1 MSMFPSFGQIAG
13 ALDIAALPTLRG
25 RQYSAA
31 GGFLSAARLAT
42 DPIGTATVTFSGVV
56 ANSEIRVYDST
67 GTELAGIEDCGANQ
81 VLAWSVYSPGNPNND
96 VTIRIVKLDKKI
108 KDFPYTSA
116 IGAQAIP
123 IQQEPDPWYSNP
135 A

>member
-1 MSMFPSFGQIAG
+1 MFPSFGQIPG

-25 RQYSAA
+25 RQYSSA

-42 DPIGTATVTFSGVV
+42 DPIGTATVTFSGVI
-56 ANSEIRVYDST
+56 ANSEIRVYDPS
-67 GTELAGIEDCGANQ
+67 GAALAGIENCAANQ
-81 VLAWSVYSPGNPNND
+81 VLSWSVYAPGNPSNG
-96 VTIRIVKLDKKI
+96 VTIRIVNLDYKI
-108 KDFPYTSA
+108 KDFPYTSV

-123 IQQEPDPWYSNP
+123 VQQEPDPWYTNP

>member
-1 MSMFPSFGQIAG
+1 MSMFPSFGPVPGQISVV
-13 ALDIAALPTLRG
+13 ALPTLRG

-42 DPIGTATVTFSGVV
+42 DAIGTATVTFSGVV

-67 GTELAGIEDCGANQ
+67 GSELAGIENCGANQ

>member
-1 MSMFPSFGQIAG
+1 MSNCVIFARVPRSAGTLVLPS
-13 ALDIAALPTLRG
+13 TRG
-25 RQYSAA
+25 RFFVGNLNPVALQ
-31 GGFLSAARLAT
+31 LLAT
-42 DPIGTATVTFSGVV
+42 DPIGTATVTFSGVI

-67 GTELAGIEDCGANQ
+67 GSELAGIENCGANQ
-81 VLAWSVYSPGNPNND
+81 ALSWSVYAPGNPNND

-116 IGAQAIP
+116 IGAQSIP